1 MLTGIEVAVIGGDA
15 RHLEVIR
22 RLADM
27 DAGVTLFGYD
37 NWQNGFGGVKRGK
50 LQPEA
55 LATMDA
61 LILPI
66 AGMDDSGAIE
76 SIFSS
81 EPLVLEEAHFSRLK
95 PEARVYTGF
104 AKSRLKELCGRYGI
118 HLEELLERDDVAI
131 YNSIPSAEGALMLA
145 IQHTDI
151 TIHSSQCMVLGF
163 GRTGM
168 TLARVLQGLGAKVK
182 VGVRRSEHYARA
194 VEMGFQ
200 PFYTKQLSREIGDV
214 DMLFN
219 TVPELIV
226 TAKVIS
232 EMKHSAIIIDLASK
246 PGGTDFRY
254 AEKRGIHAIL
264 APGLPGIVAPKT
276 AGKILA
282 MCLEQLLGEQI
293 TDRGN

>member
-22 RLADM
+22 RLVEM

-55 LATMDA
+55 LAAMDA

-76 SIFSS
+76 SFFST
-81 EPLVLEEAHFSRLK
+81 EPLTLEEAHFSNLK
-95 PEARVYTGF
+95 PGARVYTGF
-104 AKSRLKELCGRYGI
+104 AKSRLKELCARCGI
-118 HLEELLERDDVAI
+118 KLEELLERDDVAI
-131 YNSIPSAEGALMLA
+131 YNSIPSAEGAIMLA

-168 TLARVLQGLGAKVK
+168 TLARTLQGLGAKVK
-182 VGVRRSEHYARA
+182 VGVRRSEHFARA
-194 VEMGFQ
+194 AEMGFQ
-200 PFYTKQLSREIGDV
+200 PFYTRNLSQVIDDV

-232 EMKHSAIIIDLASK
+232 AMKHSAIIIDLASK

-254 AEKRGIHAIL
+254 AERRGIHAIL

-282 MCLEQLLGEQI
+282 MCLEQLLSEQSME
-293 TDRGN
+293 RGN